1 MKKIYF
7 LIVLILVGAALQGCA
22 KETKEANGKVIQVKE
37 SDTIISL
44 MEKQDNKPYFIYF
57 GRPSCKS
64 CQKALPKLQRIVA
77 DERKEVY
84 YYNTDFFR
92 NKAGF
97 SDVLAKLNVTNVPYL
112 VKVVNG
118 KPTNSTLLFSK
129 NAQIKSVLQ

>member
-7 LIVLILVGAALQGCA
+7 LIILVLIGAALQGCA
-22 KETKEANGKVIQVKE
+22 KETKEENRKIIQVKE
-37 SDTIISL
+37 SATITSL
-44 MEKQDNKPYFIYF
+44 IEKQDNKPYFIYF

-77 DERKEVY
+77 NEKKEVY

-92 NKAGF
+92 NKEGF
-97 SDVLAKLNVTNVPYL
+97 SDVLAKLKVTNVPYL

-118 KPTNSTLLFSK
+118 KLTNSTLLFSE
-129 NAQIKSVLQ
+129 NDQIRSVLQ